1 MDPFF
6 YFDDE
11 TESEE
16 PVAVA
21 EATVISTVDTPDSG
35 NTSAQNKVN
44 SDK

>member
-6 YFDDE
+6 YFEDE
-11 TESEE
+11 TDSEE

-21 EATVISTVDTPDSG
+21 EADVISPTDTPDSVS
-35 NTSAQNKVN
+35 TSAQNKAN